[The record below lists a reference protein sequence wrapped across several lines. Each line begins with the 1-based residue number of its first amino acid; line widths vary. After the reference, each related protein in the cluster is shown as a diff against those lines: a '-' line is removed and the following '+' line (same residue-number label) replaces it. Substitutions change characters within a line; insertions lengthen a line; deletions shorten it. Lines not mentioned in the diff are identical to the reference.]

1 MSRLEHVLMLLCLL
15 FTILLLMC
23 FLTGCVNQETKI
35 KRQKP
40 HYSTPMLLLM
50 CLLTGC
56 VNQDTKATIFY
67 TNGDCV
73 FFIDGVTLA
82 QSDELLRK
90 WDFEECDVEINSNV
104 N

>member
-15 FTILLLMC
+15 FTMLLLMC
-23 FLTGCVNQETKI
+23 FLTVCVNQETK
-35 KRQKP
+35 
-40 HYSTPMLLLM
+40 
-50 CLLTGC
+50 
-56 VNQDTKATIFY
+56 ATLFY

-90 WDFEECDVEINSNV
+90 WEFEECDVEINSNV